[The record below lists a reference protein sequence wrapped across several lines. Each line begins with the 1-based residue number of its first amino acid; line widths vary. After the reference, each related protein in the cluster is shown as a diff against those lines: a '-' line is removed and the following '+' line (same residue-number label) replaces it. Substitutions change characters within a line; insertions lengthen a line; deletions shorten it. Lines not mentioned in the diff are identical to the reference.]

1 MKVRILQGLAGAVDR
16 YNAGDVADFSDDVAQ
31 RLIDAGIAIAEV
43 EEGKRERTTK
53 TVTSRAVKE

>member
-1 MKVRILQGLAGAVDR
+1 MKVRIIQGLAGAVNS
-16 YNAGDVADFSDDVAQ
+16 YNAGDVVDFPDDIAQ
-31 RLIDAGIAIAEV
+31 RLIDAEIAIAEV

>member
-1 MKVRILQGLAGAVDR
+1 MKVRILQGLAGAVDS

>member
-1 MKVRILQGLAGAVDR
+1 MKVRILQGLAGAVDS
-16 YNAGDVADFSDDVAQ
+16 YNAGDVADFSDDIAQ

-53 TVTSRAVKE
+53 TVASRAVKE